1 MIKKVPCLP
10 PYYQKS
16 YLAIKDV
23 DSLLV
28 NNEDED
34 NVDNDNENIKEKV
47 HEITN
52 PTDIQTRYS

>member
-10 PYYQKS
+10 PCYQKS

-28 NNEDED
+28 NNDEND
-34 NVDNDNENIKEKV
+34 ENSDNENNKERV